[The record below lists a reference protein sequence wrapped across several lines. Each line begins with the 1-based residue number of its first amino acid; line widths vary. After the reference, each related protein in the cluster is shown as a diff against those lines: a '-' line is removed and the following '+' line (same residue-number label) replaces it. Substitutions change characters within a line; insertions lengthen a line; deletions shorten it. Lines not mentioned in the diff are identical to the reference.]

1 MIHVRQWGAIALT
14 VASGACGAA
23 RANTAPIGAGKP
35 FSVTSFRGSPGIQV
49 RLEGSLA
56 VQDRWVYLTAP
67 GGAVRTYQLDR
78 QDYWDLRVRAAVAS
92 CTGREFDVVSEGRAV
107 RLAPLLG
114 LARDSAR
121 LDTAQ
126 RAFRD
131 TLRLDVGI
139 PPGTELARS
148 WIALIF
154 EWPFE
159 NVMATYTMHTN
170 VPLDVSYGPW
180 TGRAVDLL
188 GDRCR

>member
-1 MIHVRQWGAIALT
+1 M
-14 VASGACGAA
+14 AA
-23 RANTAPIGAGKP
+23 Q
-35 FSVTSFRGSPGIQV
+35 RGS
-49 RLEGSLA
+49 
-56 VQDRWVYLTAP
+56 
-67 GGAVRTYQLDR
+67 VRTYQLDR
-78 QDYWDLRVRAAVAS
+78 QDYWDLRVRAGVAT
-92 CTGREFDVVSEGRAV
+92 CKGRSFEIVSEGRAV

-159 NVMATYTMHTN
+159 NVMATYTLHTN
-170 VPLDVSYGPW
+170 VPLELTHGPW
-180 TGRAVDLL
+180 TGRAVDSQ

>member
-1 MIHVRQWGAIALT
+1 MRHVRRLPLVVLAVTLT
-14 VASGACGAA
+14 ACGAA
-23 RANTAPIGAGKP
+23 RARTASVGAGKP
-35 FSVTSFRGSPGIQV
+35 FSLSSFGSSLGIQG
-49 RLEGSLA
+49 RLEGSIT
-56 VQDRWVYLTAP
+56 VQDRWAYVTAP
-67 GGAVRTYQLDR
+67 RGAIRTYQLDR
-78 QDYWDLRVRAAVAS
+78 QDYWDLRVRAGVAS
-92 CTGREFDVVSEGRAV
+92 CKGRDFEIVSEGRAV

-131 TLRLDVGI
+131 TLRLDVGA

-159 NVMATYTMHTN
+159 NVMATYILHTN
-170 VPLDVSYGPW
+170 VPLDPSYGPW
-180 TGRAVDLL
+180 SGRAVDSPN
-188 GDRCR
+188 DRCH

>member
-1 MIHVRQWGAIALT
+1 MIRVRHLVAILLV
-14 VASGACGAA
+14 VAAAACAGA
-23 RANTAPIGAGKP
+23 RARTAPIGAGKP

-49 RLEGSLA
+49 SLEGSIV
-56 VQDRWVYLTAP
+56 VQDRWVYATASR
-67 GGAVRTYQLDR
+67 GAVRTYQLDR
-78 QDYWDLRVRAAVAS
+78 QDYWDLRVRAAIAS
-92 CTGREFDVVSEGRAV
+92 CKGREFDIVSEGRPA

-131 TLRLDVGI
+131 TLRLDVGT

-148 WIALIF
+148 WIAFIF

-159 NVMATYTMHTN
+159 NVMATYTLHTN
-170 VPLDVSYGPW
+170 VPLDAAYGSW
-180 TGRAVDLL
+180 TGRSVDSPS
-188 GDRCR
+188 DRCR